1 MKFKAIYRKSNYK
14 HTCRY
19 CCRWNHFLQKLIR
32 IKRTHTHTCRCPV
45 KRPTW
50 LKLLKWH
57 RFPFLLQQLT
67 NRYAKK
73 MHRFT
78 SGMNETKKKRKQV
91 KPKNE
96 GVQALIFIDFRAA
109 LRAVLKVQSVSV
121 QHTKKHKKKK

>member
-73 MHRFT
+73 MHRLT